1 MCVLINYYKSL
12 LEIVSLVAENS
23 SIPNDVG
30 NLPLFLT
37 YLSLEILSK
46 ILFTELVENIISF
59 SNVREHLLYFIF

>member
-1 MCVLINYYKSL
+1 MFESIELLISKILCVSWLTIIKAI

-37 YLSLEILSK
+37 YLSLEIPSR
-46 ILFTELVENIISF
+46 ILFTELVEI
-59 SNVREHLLYFIF
+59 LYF